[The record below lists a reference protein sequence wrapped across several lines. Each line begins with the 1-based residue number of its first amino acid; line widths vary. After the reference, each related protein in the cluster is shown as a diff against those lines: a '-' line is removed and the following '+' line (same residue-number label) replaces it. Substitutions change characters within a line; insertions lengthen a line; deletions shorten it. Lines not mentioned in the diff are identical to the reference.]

1 MNNKVKLPN
10 KASDLIDLA
19 LHDLELCERNS
30 KYKINMQN
38 WHKLKDDN
46 LCHVCLAGSV
56 IAQTLK
62 YPMKTVLPCHIIN
75 YELELLTL
83 DRFRIGDV
91 MEGLCMYIPNKKYK
105 NFDFNLDFN
114 GFDYDYMNNKKK
126 WKLRMRKLI
135 RDLRKENL

>member
-10 KASDLIDLA
+10 KASDLIYLA
-19 LHDLELCERNS
+19 LHDLELCEKNS
-30 KYKINMQN
+30 KYKIDMGR
-38 WHKLKDDN
+38 WHRFRDDN
-46 LCHVCLAGSV
+46 LCYVCLAGSV

-62 YPMKTVLPCHIIN
+62 YPILKTVLPSQLIN
-75 YELELLTL
+75 YEKKLIALEK
-83 DRFRIGDV
+83 FRVGDV
-91 MEGLCMYIPNKKYK
+91 WGGLIILNKKYK

-114 GFDYDYMNNKKK
+114 GCGYDYMDNKKK